1 MKSSGNYG
9 MGDIIS
15 ALKWIKKNI
24 QHFGGQPNKITILAR
39 GSGATL
45 VTALTASPQAKDLF
59 QHVWVTNGAGSFE
72 NKTLDMANQENK
84 VSLKLKAISYK
95 SDLMNPNNPKICTD
109 CPTFL

>member
-84 VSLKLKAISYK
+84 VSLKLKAISYTEV
-95 SDLMNPNNPKICTD
+95 LHFIEMA
-109 CPTFL
+109 